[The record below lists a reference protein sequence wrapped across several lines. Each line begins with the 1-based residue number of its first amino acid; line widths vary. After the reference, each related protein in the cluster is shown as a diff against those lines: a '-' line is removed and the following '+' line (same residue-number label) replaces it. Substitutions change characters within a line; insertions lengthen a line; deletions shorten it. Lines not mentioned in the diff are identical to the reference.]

1 MIRGRQEAAVDG
13 EKGYLPSTTAQQ
25 RLLSGGPSH
34 RTGRMH
40 MQLFQPQ
47 PILGIFLVSGV
58 IGLLT
63 TIFWIWM
70 IIDCIGNRSLTGT
83 AKLVW
88 LLVVILLP
96 LVGSLLYFFLAR
108 GGSPRPLV

>member
-1 MIRGRQEAAVDG
+1 MMIGS
-13 EKGYLPSTTAQQ
+13 L
-25 RLLSGGPSH
+25 
-34 RTGRMH
+34 
-40 MQLFQPQ
+40 
-47 PILGIFLVSGV
+47 

-83 AKLVW
+83 SKIVW

-96 LVGSLLYFFLAR
+96 LVGSLLYFLLAR
-108 GGSPRPLV
+108 SGNRPVI